1 MDNAIEEA
9 PAPRTIGFWG
19 AWSLTVGVMIGSGI
33 FLLPSVMAP
42 YGLMGFSG
50 WVLTA
55 AGSIL
60 LALVMSRLALRT
72 TRSGGPYIYAREA
85 FGDLPG
91 FLVIWGYWAS
101 YWIAIPTVA
110 IAFVGYLGVFF
121 PELDQAPIARAGVA
135 LGLIWLLGI
144 VSLRGVR
151 EASLVQLG
159 MTLLKLLP
167 ILAIIGYGA
176 VAGHV
181 ENLPEI
187 NPSGQPFLP
196 VLATTALLTMWAF
209 SGLECATIPA
219 GDVRDPQKTIPR
231 ATMIGTIT
239 VATVYIASTA
249 AVMLLVPASELVDST
264 SPFSDAARGLG
275 PWAPKMVAIGALI
288 STAGCLN
295 GLIFIAGQLPMA
307 VAIDKLAP
315 KAFAKR
321 NSRGAPQLSLLV
333 SLILGSALL
342 LANFSDSLIDTF
354 EFLLMMSTVTILL
367 PLLVSAL
374 AELRHSWA
382 SARSWAIIA
391 ILATLYSAFAIYGSG
406 LEVMFWGMVLMLVG
420 LPVYVFGRQRKADE
434 VSPSA
439 PAD

>member
-1 MDNAIEEA
+1 MSHATDEVT
-9 PAPRTIGFWG
+9 PPRRIGFWG

-50 WVLTA
+50 WILTA

-72 TRSGGPYIYAREA
+72 TRSGGPYVYAREA

-110 IAFVGYLGVFF
+110 IAFVGYLAVFF
-121 PELDQAPIARAGVA
+121 PELNQAPMAQAGVA
-135 LGLIWLLGI
+135 LGLIWLLGL

-151 EASLVQLG
+151 EASLVQIA
-159 MTLLKLLP
+159 MTVLKLLP
-167 ILAIIGYGA
+167 ILAIIGFGA
-176 VAGHV
+176 VAGRV
-181 ENLPEI
+181 ENLPEL
-187 NPSGQPFLP
+187 NPSGTPFIS

-231 ATMIGTIT
+231 ATMAGTIT
-239 VATVYIASTA
+239 VAIVYIASTA
-249 AVMLLVPASELVDST
+249 AVMMLVPAADLADST
-264 SPFSDAARGLG
+264 SPFADAAAGLG
-275 PWAPKMVAIGALI
+275 PWAPKMIAVGALI

-321 NSRGAPQLSLLV
+321 NSGGAPQLSLLV

-342 LANFSDSLIDTF
+342 LANFSGSLIDTF
-354 EFLLMMSTVTILL
+354 EFLLMMSTVTVLA

-391 ILATLYSAFAIYGSG
+391 ILATLYAAFAIYGSG
-406 LEVMFWGMVLMLVG
+406 LDVMFWGMVLLLAG
-420 LPVYVFGRQRKADE
+420 LPVYVLGRQRKAAKKPD
-434 VSPSA
+434 PTG
-439 PAD
+439 

>member
-1 MDNAIEEA
+1 MNNTVEEA
-9 PAPRTIGFWG
+9 SAPRTIGFWG

-85 FGDLPG
+85 FGDLTG

-110 IAFVGYLGVFF
+110 IAFIGYLTVFF
-121 PELDQAPIARAGVA
+121 PALSGAPIAQAGVA
-135 LGLIWLLGI
+135 LGLIWLLGL

-151 EASLVQLG
+151 EASLVQLA
-159 MTLLKLLP
+159 MTVLKLLP
-167 ILAIIGYGA
+167 ILAIIGFGA

-181 ENLPEI
+181 ENLPEL
-187 NPSGQPFLP
+187 NPSGAPFIS

-231 ATMIGTIT
+231 ATMVGTIT
-239 VATVYIASTA
+239 VAVVYIASTA
-249 AVMLLVPASELVDST
+249 AVMLLVPASDLASST
-264 SPFSDAARGLG
+264 SPFADAARGLG
-275 PWAPKMVAIGALI
+275 PWAPKAIAIGALI

-315 KAFAKR
+315 RAFAKR
-321 NSRGAPQLSLLV
+321 NAGGAPQFSLLV
-333 SLILGSALL
+333 SLVLASALL
-342 LANFSDSLIDTF
+342 LANFSGGLIETF
-354 EFLLMMSTVTILL
+354 QFLLMMSTVTMLA

-391 ILATLYSAFAIYGSG
+391 ILASLYSAFAIYGSG
-406 LEVMFWGMVLMLVG
+406 LEVMFWGVVLLLVG
-420 LPVYVFGRQRKADE
+420 LPIYYLGRQRAATKSTGA
-434 VSPSA
+434 A
-439 PAD
+439 G